1 MATTARTRTGI
12 INTRTKPGHVALYIP
27 AHGSYETTPEALDEL
42 MAEHL
47 PDSVAGLRRKIQK
60 HSDEEM
66 GQDID
71 YSDLKSITECLFIL
85 AELHGHATN

>member
-1 MATTARTRTGI
+1 MSTGYI
-12 INTRTKPGHVALYIP
+12 QTRTKPGHVALYIP
-27 AHGSYETTPEALDEL
+27 VHGSYETTPQVLDML

-60 HSDEEM
+60 FSDEEH
-66 GQDID
+66 GGGID
-71 YSDLKSITECLFIL
+71 YSDLRSITECLFIL